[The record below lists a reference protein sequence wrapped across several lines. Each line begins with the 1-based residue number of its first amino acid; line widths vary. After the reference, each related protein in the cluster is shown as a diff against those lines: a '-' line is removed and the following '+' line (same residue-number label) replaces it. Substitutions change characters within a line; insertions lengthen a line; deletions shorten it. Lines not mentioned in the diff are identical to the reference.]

1 MRVST
6 MGARLTVEVEAD
18 NPHPDLVNDMCRRA
32 YDLWTEA
39 NEADRKLRAEMKAK
53 RRGPAAA

>member
-1 MRVST
+1 MRVSI

-32 YDLWTEA
+32 YDLWTDA
-39 NEADRKLRAEMKAK
+39 NEAERKLRAEMKAK
-53 RRGPAAA
+53 RQAQ